1 MANRISVDSPSFC
14 SAWRGTAPAYGQ
26 QPGQRAT
33 LRVLLPGD
41 ARLTVEGKAT
51 KQIGPV
57 RRFYSPPLEAGKS
70 YHYTLECTYD
80 RGGKAVTR
88 KEVVHF
94 RAGEDKRVDL
104 RDASALAEPPVEK
117 EKTDAKDKTDARA
130 NKRDDDKDIGAELE
144 VPFVATPQ
152 DVVEK
157 MLEMAG
163 VKKDDVVY
171 DLGCGDG
178 RIVVTAAKK
187 YGCKATGFDL
197 NPIRVK
203 ESRANVTKNKVEKLV
218 TIERKDIYEVDL
230 KPASVV
236 TLYLF
241 PEVNVKLIPQLE
253 KLKAGSRIISHD
265 FSMRGV
271 KPKQTV
277 NMTSKEDMHEHT
289 IYVFETPLQKV
300 KE

>member
-1 MANRISVDSPSFC
+1 MLGQQSLRRSPFLLLFL
-14 SAWRGTAPAYGQ
+14 ALAVAPAHGQ
-26 QPGQRAT
+26 ESDRRAT
-33 LRVLLPGD
+33 LRVYLRGD
-41 ARLTVEGKAT
+41 AHLLIDGKVT
-51 KQIGPV
+51 KQVGPV
-57 RRFYSPPLEAGKS
+57 RRFYSPPLEPGKS

-80 RGGKAVTR
+80 RGGKIVTR
-88 KEVVHF
+88 TEIVHF

-104 RDASALAEPPVEK
+104 RDPETPAEPP
-117 EKTDAKDKTDARA
+117 ADKVDARA
-130 NKRDDDKDIGAELE
+130 TKNDVENEAKVKPE
-144 VPFVATPQ
+144 VPFVPTPQ
-152 DVVEK
+152 DVVDK
-157 MLEMAG
+157 MLELAG

-187 YGCKATGFDL
+187 YGCKAVGFDID
-197 NPIRVK
+197 PDRVK
-203 ESRANVTKNKVEKLV
+203 DSRANVTKNDVEKLV
-218 TIERKDIYEVDL
+218 TIERRDIYKVDL

-253 KLKAGSRIISHD
+253 KLKAGSRIVSHD
-265 FSMRGV
+265 FDMEGV

-277 NMTSKEDMHEHT
+277 TVTSKEDGRDHK
-289 IYVFETPLQKV
+289 IYLWETPLQKE